1 MTRTCFTN
9 QPRRGKILFYLLLC
23 ALCLTFITYGASF
36 KASISFANTRS
47 NVISCVDR
55 DLPVVYMVNDP
66 HIYYYFEDW
75 VSPLIFSLGMAMN
88 VVYFSVKPDI
98 EQRIVTLQ
106 DSLRAG
112 DTVLLL
118 QQSFNIQMKDQVQ
131 YWFLNTEGPDKPFI
145 DVAVSIGIKNVIDY
159 STFNAARHLE
169 NYGTVTSLWLP
180 IISSSSVTIH
190 DHRDKMCMVGGANT
204 ERRKKFRDE
213 FNTAALQL
221 GADVSVFEIHGWNY
235 FRDYASQTCALVV
248 NVASVENNHATPR
261 LRLDILWQ
269 FDVPIISEEMSG
281 NETLEYNGTV
291 TFVPMS
297 ELINATLKQ
306 WEIVTSPR
314 NEDEEISR
322 IHRVE
327 LKVAI
332 QKTRR
337 IQFQKVV
344 QAITWKSILFHLN
357 KKADCQTKD

>member
-1 MTRTCFTN
+1 
-9 QPRRGKILFYLLLC
+9 
-23 ALCLTFITYGASF
+23 
-36 KASISFANTRS
+36 
-47 NVISCVDR
+47 
-55 DLPVVYMVNDP
+55 MVNDP